1 MRKFGPVGGPNRG
14 AEGSDRGCIARAQE
28 ASEKRLEADGVFLAH
43 GDELNAHALA
53 GSDVSDQC
61 GAADFAFGD

>member
-1 MRKFGPVGGPNRG
+1 MCESSARRRPDSGT
-14 AEGSDRGCIARAQE
+14 EGLRGCVARAQE
-28 ASEKRLEADGVFLAH
+28 ASKKCLEADGVFLAH
-43 GDELNAHALA
+43 GNELDAHALP